1 LIDAKLLHATGLGTR
16 AAGGVAIFTAT
27 PSFRA
32 EVGGHTDNIGT
43 SDYNLKLSGAR
54 AAAVKAWLVAHSI
67 AADRVTS
74 RGYGDTHPLVPN
86 DTDADRFKNRRVEL
100 RRMNCQ

>member
-1 LIDAKLLHATGLGTR
+1 MTSRSIRPSAVPQRVCTRYSVFHGETLIDAKLLHATGLGTR

-43 SDYNLKLSGAR
+43 SDYNLKLSEAR
-54 AAAVKAWLVAHSI
+54 AGAVKAWLTAHGV

-74 RGYGDTHPLVPN
+74 
-86 DTDADRFKNRRVEL
+86 
-100 RRMNCQ
+100 